1 MPIKYIPY
9 FPETVDG
16 QAILDNFVRNRRFLS
31 YRDNQQVFEHIQR
44 GMPYYEL
51 KEQESVGKNPD
62 NLIIRGE
69 CISACAYLKEQ
80 NIKVDLV
87 YIDPPFASGAD
98 YAKKVFL
105 RPNPKIAQAIQAAET
120 ELNNQDLKAFEEKM
134 YGDIWQK
141 EDYLNW
147 LFENLMA
154 IKSILS
160 DTGSIFLHLDWHISH
175 YAKILMDEV
184 FGEENLVNEIIWWY
198 PSGSDPSKNF
208 NRKHDNIFWYTK
220 NKDSDYTFNFNDVAI
235 PYNEAQTARFS
246 EWDEEKQ
253 NWFYWNKNPRGER
266 VKTFKKLGIGE
277 YDVWNIGIDATGNKN
292 IGYATSKPPKLLE
305 RIIKAASNKDMLIAD
320 FFGGSGITA
329 KVAHDLGRK
338 FIHTDVGLNS
348 VQIVRDRLKN
358 QKAQFKVLD
367 IQDGLSLFRNPQQT
381 MDKLSQLIPGLQKK
395 MMGLGKF
402 WYGSITKTKDG
413 NVPVYIPNLIN
424 SQEKTF
430 HLQLLH
436 QIINQE
442 IPQLKIP
449 TKKIIAYYVD
459 IENRQEIDNYIKK
472 NNVSGVEIELL
483 DLKNLLHHVVF
494 EDIIVE
500 NVLAFADEYIV
511 EIVSFLSDRLSQ
523 KIEEFNQKKILQSNK
538 NEKRF
543 NPLNISESGLE
554 LIEYITLDCHNQEG
568 SWHSSSEI
576 KIDKNGFITLN
587 GEKTKQLWDGKIAVK
602 QKPIRLKIRNIAGD
616 ETIKK
621 LL

>member
-9 FPETVDG
+9 FPETIDG

-51 KEQESVGKNPD
+51 KEQEIVGKNPD

-105 RPNPKIAQAIQAAET
+105 RPKPKIAEAIQVAET

-235 PYNEAQTARFS
+235 PYNDVQTARFR

-348 VQIVRDRLKN
+348 IQIVRDRLKN
-358 QKAQFKVLD
+358 QNAQFKVLD

-395 MMGLGKF
+395 TKALGKF
-402 WYGSITKTKDG
+402 WYGNIINTKDG

-436 QIINQE
+436 QIIHQE
-442 IPQLKIP
+442 IPQLKSPI
-449 TKKIIAYYVD
+449 KKVIAYYVD

-472 NNVSGVEIELL
+472 NNLSGVEIELL

-500 NVLAFADEYIV
+500 NVLAFADEYTV
-511 EIVSFLSDRLSQ
+511 EIVSFISDRLTQ

-576 KIDKNGFITLN
+576 KIDRNGFITLN

>member
-31 YRDNQQVFEHIQR
+31 YRDNQQVFEQIQR

-51 KEQESVGKNPD
+51 KEQESVGINPD

-141 EDYLNW
+141 EDYLSW
-147 LFENLMA
+147 LFENLIA

-220 NKDSDYTFNFNDVAI
+220 NKDSDYTFNFNEVAI
-235 PYNEAQTARFS
+235 PYNEAQAARFS

-348 VQIVRDRLKN
+348 IQIVRDRLKN
-358 QKAQFKVLD
+358 QKAQFRVLD

-395 MMGLGKF
+395 TKGLGKF
-402 WYGSITKTKDG
+402 WYGNIINTKDG

-436 QIINQE
+436 QIIHQE
-442 IPQLKIP
+442 IPLLKSPI
-449 TKKIIAYYVD
+449 KKVIAYYVD

-472 NNVSGVEIELL
+472 NNRSGVEIELL

-500 NVLAFADEYIV
+500 NVLAFADEFTV
-511 EIVSFLSDRLSQ
+511 EIVSFLSDRLTQ

-554 LIEYITLDCHNQEG
+554 LIEYISLDCQNQEG
-568 SWHSSSEI
+568 SWHSSGEI
-576 KIDKNGFITLN
+576 RIDKNGFITLN
-587 GEKTKQLWDGKIAVK
+587 GEKTKLLWDGKIAVK

>member
-51 KEQESVGKNPD
+51 KEQEIVGINPD

-235 PYNEAQTARFS
+235 PYNDAQTARFS
-246 EWDEEKQ
+246 EWDKEKQ

-348 VQIVRDRLKN
+348 IQIVRDRLKN

-395 MMGLGKF
+395 MKGLGKF
-402 WYGSITKTKDG
+402 WYGNITNSKDG

-436 QIINQE
+436 QIIHQE
-442 IPQLKIP
+442 IPLLKSPI
-449 TKKIIAYYVD
+449 KKVIAYYVD

-472 NNVSGVEIELL
+472 NNLSGVEIELL

-500 NVLAFADEYIV
+500 NVLAFADEYTV
-511 EIVSFLSDRLSQ
+511 EIVSFLSDRLTQ

-576 KIDKNGFITLN
+576 KIDRNGFITLN

-602 QKPIRLKIRNIAGD
+602 QKPLRLKIRNIAGD